1 MHVGLFKRHSS
12 LFIVYMILVLLILA
26 TGLLSDVFF
35 TFRNLENLLRQVP
48 PLGFV
53 SIGQTFAIL
62 TAGIDLSIGSVV
74 SMASV
79 LTTGIIQGQE
89 NLVFPVL
96 VLVFGL
102 ALLIGFING
111 MVISKTGVHPLIVT
125 LGMMSVVQGGILLYT
140 KAPTGSVPLS
150 FDFIAWGNVL
160 LFNTVRIPFPILLL
174 AGVAAIAIVFLRL
187 TVFGRYVYATGG
199 NEEVARLS
207 GIKTDRVK
215 VIVYMICSFTASLTG
230 IMLASR
236 MGMGDPLV
244 GERYMLDSIIPV
256 LIGGTRLTGGVGGVG
271 GTVGGILIFI
281 ILSNALNLLDVT
293 AYWQWIA
300 EGLVVIV
307 SVSLYFRQKR

>member
-1 MHVGLFKRHSS
+1 MRFGFVKRHSAV
-12 LFIVYMILVLLILA
+12 LIVYIILALLILA
-26 TGLLSDVFF
+26 TSLLSDVFLS
-35 TFRNLENLLRQVP
+35 FRNFENLLRQSG

-62 TAGIDLSIGSVV
+62 TAGIDLSIGSVA

-96 VLVFGL
+96 VLVIGL
-102 ALLIGFING
+102 ALFIGFING

-140 KAPTGSVPLS
+140 KAPTGSVPIM

-160 LFNTVRIPFPILLL
+160 LKNVRIPFPIILF
-174 AGVAAIAIVFLRL
+174 ASVAAIAIVFLRL
-187 TVFGRYVYATGG
+187 TAFGRYVYATGG

-207 GIKTDRVK
+207 GIKTGRVK
-215 VIVYMICSFTASLTG
+215 IIVYMICSFTASLTG

-271 GTVGGILIFI
+271 GTIGGVFIFI

-300 EGLVVIV
+300 EGLVVII
-307 SVSLYFRQKR
+307 SVSLYFKQKS

>member
-1 MHVGLFKRHSS
+1 MRIGLLKRHSAV
-12 LFIVYMILVLLILA
+12 FIVYVILAILILT
-26 TGLLSDVFF
+26 TGLLSDVFL
-35 TFRNLENLLRQVP
+35 TFRNLENLLRQVA

-53 SIGQTFAIL
+53 SVGQTFAIL

-74 SMASV
+74 SMTSV
-79 LTTGIIQGQE
+79 LTTGMIEGQQQ
-89 NLVFPVL
+89 LVLPVL

-102 ALLIGFING
+102 AILIGFING
-111 MVISKTGVHPLIVT
+111 TIISKTGVHPLIVT

-140 KAPTGSVPLS
+140 KAPTGSVPIS
-150 FDFIAWGNVL
+150 YDFVAWGNVWK
-160 LFNTVRIPFPILLL
+160 IPFPILLF
-174 AGVAAIAIVFLRL
+174 ASVATIAIIFLRL

-207 GIKTDRVK
+207 GIKTGRVK
-215 VIVYMICSFTASLTG
+215 TIVYMICSFTAALTG

-256 LIGGTRLTGGVGGVG
+256 LIGGTRLTGGVGGVA
-271 GTVGGILIFI
+271 GTIGGIFIFI

-293 AYWQWIA
+293 AYWQWIV

>member
-1 MHVGLFKRHSS
+1 MRFGFVKRHSAV
-12 LFIVYMILVLLILA
+12 FIVYAILAVLIL
-26 TGLLSDVFF
+26 TTSLLSDVFLSS
-35 TFRNLENLLRQVP
+35 RNFENLLRQAA

-53 SIGQTFAIL
+53 SIGQTFSIL
-62 TAGIDLSIGSVV
+62 SAGIDLSIGSVV

-79 LTTGIIQGQE
+79 LTTGIIEGQE
-89 NLVFPVL
+89 SLVFPVL
-96 VLVFGL
+96 VLVIGL

-111 MVISKTGVHPLIVT
+111 TIISRTGVHPLIVT
-125 LGMMSVVQGGILLYT
+125 LGMMSIVQGGILLYT
-140 KAPTGSVPLS
+140 KAPTGSVPIM
-150 FDFIAWGNVL
+150 FDFVAWGNVL
-160 LFNTVRIPFPILLL
+160 LKNVRIPFPFLLF
-174 AGVAAIAIVFLRL
+174 ASVAALAIVFLKL
-187 TVFGRYVYATGG
+187 TAFGRYVYATGG

-207 GIKTDRVK
+207 GIKTSRVK
-215 VIVYMICSFTASLTG
+215 IIVYMICSFSASLTG

-271 GTVGGILIFI
+271 GTIVVIFIFI

-300 EGLVVIV
+300 EGLVVII
-307 SVSLYFRQKR
+307 SVSLYFKQKR